1 MNKNNGNE
9 YISKDMNDWKLFK
22 SLCKEISIKEYI
34 VIILFAI
41 AFFPLLSIVILL
53 LN

>member
-1 MNKNNGNE
+1 MNKNNGHEIN
-9 YISKDMNDWKLFK
+9 KDMNDWELFK

-34 VIILFAI
+34 AIILFAI

-53 LN
+53 LS